1 MPGKQDFTAG
11 PDDEG
16 RRLDRVLRILLEG
29 LPLSA
34 VYKALRQKR
43 ILVNGARAEPS
54 RPVATGDIISVDKGL
69 LPDRGTAG
77 GRMSATRQRAD
88 AGAARLVGS
97 MELFRSEDLLILNKP
112 RGLPSHGQ
120 GGLDLL
126 VRSQL
131 PSAREAS
138 LAFTPAPLHRLDRN
152 TTGALAFSLSIRGAH
167 AFTAALREGRI
178 RKTYLALVD
187 GRLDREE
194 AWEDVLTRDEDAMK
208 SRVDD
213 GGDDSDDGGHGERA
227 LTSIRPLLVSPKR
240 SLVLATLET
249 GRTHQVRVQA
259 SAHGHPLS
267 GDAKYG
273 GSPLAC
279 GYILHAWRLD
289 FPPALLPGLPG
300 RVIAPL
306 PPQARAALEAEF
318 GKAGLAEALD
328 RD

>member
-1 MPGKQDFTAG
+1 MPEKQEFTAG

-34 VYKALRQKR
+34 IYKALRQKR
-43 ILVNGARAEPS
+43 ILVNGVKAVPS
-54 RPVATGDIISVDKGL
+54 RSVLAGDIISIEESLIPEGGQTRVHAGTTPRR
-69 LPDRGTAG
+69 PDATAA
-77 GRMSATRQRAD
+77 SHIA
-88 AGAARLVGS
+88 S
-97 MELFRSEDLLILNKP
+97 MLLFRSEDILILNKP

-126 VRSQL
+126 VRAQL
-131 PSAREAS
+131 SPERESS

-152 TTGALAFSLSIRGAH
+152 TTGVLAFSLSIRGAH
-167 AFTAALREGRI
+167 VFTEALREGRI

-187 GRLDREE
+187 GLVDRDES
-194 AWEDVLTRDEDAMK
+194 WEDLIARDEKTMK
-208 SRVDD
+208 SGV
-213 GGDDSDDGGHGERA
+213 SDEGERA
-227 LTSIRPLLVSPKR
+227 LTTVRPLLVSRKR
-240 SLVLATLET
+240 SLIVATLGT

-259 SAHGHPLS
+259 AAHGHPLS

-273 GSPLAC
+273 GSSLPR
-279 GYILHAWRLD
+279 GYMLHAWRLD
-289 FPPALLPGLPG
+289 FPPSFLPGLPG

-306 PPQARAALEAEF
+306 PLTARAMLEAEF
-318 GKAGLAEALD
+318 GKAAVDEALR

>member
-1 MPGKQDFTAG
+1 MPEKMEFTAG

-16 RRLDRVLRILLEG
+16 RRLDRVLRILLKG

-34 VYKALRQKR
+34 IYKALRQKR
-43 ILVNGARAEPS
+43 IIVNGAKAAPS
-54 RPVATGDIISVDKGL
+54 RTVATGDIISI
-69 LPDRGTAG
+69 DRGLMPG
-77 GRMSATRQRAD
+77 GGPDGDHAPAPRRQPD
-88 AGAARLVGS
+88 AEASRLVGS
-97 MELFRSEDLLILNKP
+97 MELFRSGDILILNKP

-126 VRSQL
+126 VRAQL
-131 PSAREAS
+131 APAREAS

-167 AFTAALREGRI
+167 AFTEALREGRI

-187 GRLDREE
+187 GLVDREE
-194 AWEDVLTRDEDAMK
+194 CWEDLMARDEETMK
-208 SRVDD
+208 S
-213 GGDDSDDGGHGERA
+213 GIGDEGERA
-227 LTSIRPLLVSPKR
+227 LTRIGPLLQSHTR
-240 SLVLATLET
+240 SLIVATLET

-273 GSPLAC
+273 GSHLPC

-289 FPPALLPGLPG
+289 FPPSLLPELPG
-300 RVIAPL
+300 RVVAPL
-306 PPQARAALEAEF
+306 PEQARAALETEF
-318 GKAGLAEALD
+318 GKKALDEALS
-328 RD
+328 RN

>member
-1 MPGKQDFTAG
+1 MTGKRDFTAG

-16 RRLDRVLRILLEG
+16 RRLDRVLRILLGG

-34 VYKALRQKR
+34 IYKALRKKR
-43 ILVNGARAEPS
+43 ILVNGAKADPS
-54 RPVATGDIISVDKGL
+54 RPVATGDLISIDDGL
-69 LPDRGTAG
+69 LTPEDTTAGPARTPGRQMDRGAEG
-77 GRMSATRQRAD
+77 
-88 AGAARLVGS
+88 LVES
-97 MELFRSEDLLILNKP
+97 MLLFRSADLLILNKP
-112 RGLPSHGQ
+112 RGIPSHGQ

-126 VRSQL
+126 VRAQL
-131 PSAREAS
+131 PPSKEAS

-167 AFTAALREGRI
+167 AFTEALREGKI

-187 GRLDREE
+187 GLVEGGE
-194 AWEDVLTRDEDAMK
+194 TWEDLLARDEGTMK
-208 SRVDD
+208 SGV
-213 GGDDSDDGGHGERA
+213 SDAGERA
-227 LTSIRPLLVSPKR
+227 VTSIRPLLASRNK
-240 SLVLATLET
+240 SLIVATLET

-279 GYILHAWRLD
+279 GYVLHAWRLD
-289 FPPALLPGLPG
+289 FPPSLLPGLPG
-300 RVIAPL
+300 RVAAPL
-306 PPQARAALEAEF
+306 PHPARAILEAEF
-318 GKAGLAEALD
+318 GTAALDEALG

>member
-1 MPGKQDFTAG
+1 MTGKREFTAG

-16 RRLDRVLRILLEG
+16 RRLDRVLRILLGG

-34 VYKALRQKR
+34 IYKALRKKR
-43 ILVNGARAEPS
+43 ILVNGAKADPS
-54 RPVATGDIISVDKGL
+54 RPVATGDLISIDEGL
-69 LPDRGTAG
+69 LPSGGTTAG
-77 GRMSATRQRAD
+77 RAGPAGPQTD
-88 AGAARLVGS
+88 AGAAGLVES
-97 MELFRSEDLLILNKP
+97 MLLFRSADLLILNKP
-112 RGLPSHGQ
+112 RGIPSHGQ

-131 PSAREAS
+131 PPSKEAS

-152 TTGALAFSLSIRGAH
+152 TTGAIAFSLSIRGAH
-167 AFTAALREGRI
+167 AFTEALREGKI

-187 GRLDREE
+187 GLVEGAE
-194 AWEDVLTRDEDAMK
+194 TWEDLLARDEGTMK
-208 SRVDD
+208 SGV
-213 GGDDSDDGGHGERA
+213 SDAGERA
-227 LTSIRPLLVSPKR
+227 VTSIHPLLGSRNR
-240 SLVLATLET
+240 SLVVATLET

-279 GYILHAWRLD
+279 GYVLHAWRLD
-289 FPPALLPGLPG
+289 FPPAFLPGLPG
-300 RVIAPL
+300 RVTAPL
-306 PPQARAALEAEF
+306 PHPARIILEAEF
-318 GKAGLAEALD
+318 GKAALDEALG